1 METNEFFSQLG
12 LLYRKRRIKLK
23 IKLRTLAIR
32 CGISI
37 DTLRSIERGSA
48 SVKIGSWFVVADAL
62 GLAEVWK
69 GLLVETV
76 DPFEEYDRRQ
86 GLEEKILKT
95 RVRS

>member
-1 METNEFFSQLG
+1 METIELFSQLG
-12 LLYRKRRIKLK
+12 LLYRKRRIELK

-48 SVKIGSWFVVADAL
+48 SVKIGSWFAVADAL

>member
-1 METNEFFSQLG
+1 MDTIELFGQLG

-37 DTLRSIERGSA
+37 DTMRSIERGSA